1 MASSQPSADLQ
12 RSADAAAARG
22 AFAEALALLD
32 KAAAIE
38 PGSFPLHVKRSAMHR
53 AAGNQPAALDAI
65 GAALAIVPLDF
76 MALLMRASLKDQLG
90 HGDAGEAYAQ
100 ALAQRPATLAQP
112 NPQLTAAI
120 QRGEEVRDRWIADKE
135 AKLVAAMAGAE
146 ATADPEAVAR
156 IARFRSNALRRTRVW
171 HAEPTH
177 FHFPG
182 LAEREYHDRSLF
194 PWLAEL
200 EAATDLIQAEFEAV
214 AAAERAELVPYI
226 QYPAGAPLAQ
236 WKALN
241 HSRDW
246 TAIHL
251 WQYGRRIEAN
261 ARHCPKT
268 MELIARFPQ
277 PRIGG
282 CSPNAMFSLLAPGT
296 GIPPHH
302 GVANTR
308 LVCHLPLI
316 VPAGCWFRVGA
327 DTRLWE
333 RGRAW
338 IFDDTIEHEA
348 MNPSGELRVIL
359 IIDVWH
365 PGLGPQEQAAVAALL
380 EAESGVVA
388 QGL

>member
-1 MASSQPSADLQ
+1 MASSSPSAELQ
-12 RSADAAAARG
+12 RSADDAAARG
-22 AFAEALALLD
+22 ALGEALALLD
-32 KAAAIE
+32 RAAAIE
-38 PGSFPLHVKRSAMHR
+38 PGSFDLHLKRAALHR
-53 AAGNQPAALDAI
+53 AARNPAAALDAV
-65 GAALAIVPLDF
+65 GAALAVSPLDF
-76 MALLMRASLKDQLG
+76 MALMLRAGLKEQLG
-90 HGDAGEAYAQ
+90 QDDAGEAYAQ
-100 ALAQRPATLAQP
+100 ALAQKPASIA
-112 NPQLTAAI
+112 NPQLAAAV
-120 QRGEEVRDRWIADKE
+120 QRGEEVRDRWIAARD
-135 AKLVAAMAGAE
+135 ARLVAAMAAAE
-146 ATADPEAVAR
+146 AQADGEEAAR

-182 LAEREYHDRSLF
+182 LVEREFHDRSLF

-200 EAATDLIQAEFEAV
+200 EAATDVVQAEFEAV

-226 QYPAGAPLAQ
+226 QYPDGAPLAQ

-241 HSRDW
+241 HNRDW

-261 ARHCPKT
+261 ARHCPRT
-268 MELIARFPQ
+268 MALIAGFPQ

-296 GIPPHH
+296 SIPPHH

-316 VPAGCWFRVGA
+316 VPDGCRFRVGA
-327 DTRLWE
+327 ETRPWK
-333 RGRAW
+333 RGEAW
-338 IFDDTIEHEA
+338 VFDDTIEHEA
-348 MNPSGELRVIL
+348 TNPSDALRVIL

-365 PGLGPQEQAAVAALL
+365 PGLSAAEQAAVTALL

>member
-1 MASSQPSADLQ
+1 MASSSPSADLQ

-22 AFAEALALLD
+22 AFAEALGLLD
-32 KAAAIE
+32 
-38 PGSFPLHVKRSAMHR
+38 R
-53 AAGNQPAALDAI
+53 AAGIDPGNFDLHLKRAALHRASRNPAAALDAV
-65 GAALAIVPLDF
+65 GAALAVSPLDF
-76 MALLMRASLKDQLG
+76 MALMLRAGLKEQLG
-90 HGDAGEAYAQ
+90 ADDVGEAYDQ
-100 ALAQRPATLAQP
+100 ALARKPATLA
-112 NPQLTAAI
+112 NPQLAAAVK
-120 QRGEEVRDRWIADKE
+120 RGEEIRDAWRADKE
-135 AKLVAAMAGAE
+135 ARLARAMASAE
-146 ATADPEAVAR
+146 GRADPEEAAR

-182 LAEREYHDRSLF
+182 LVEREYHDRSLF

-200 EAATDLIQAEFEAV
+200 EAATDVIQAEFEAV

-226 QYPAGAPLAQ
+226 QYPDGAPVAQ

-251 WQYGRRIEAN
+251 WQYGRQIAAN
-261 ARHCPKT
+261 ARHCPAT
-268 MELIARFPQ
+268 MDLIARFPQ
-277 PRIGG
+277 PQIGG

-296 GIPPHH
+296 RIPPHH

-316 VPAGCWFRVGA
+316 VPDGCWFRVGGE
-327 DTRLWE
+327 TRDWK
-333 RGRAW
+333 RGEAW
-338 IFDDTIEHEA
+338 LFDDTIEHEA
-348 MNPSGELRVIL
+348 MNPSEALRVIL
-359 IIDVWH
+359 IIDIWH
-365 PGLGPQEQAAVAALL
+365 PGLSPAERAAVTALL

>member
-1 MASSQPSADLQ
+1 MASSSQSADLQ

-22 AFAEALALLD
+22 AFGEALALLD
-32 KAAAIE
+32 QAARGD
-38 PGSFPLHVKRSAMHR
+38 PSNFDLHLKR
-53 AAGNQPAALDAI
+53 AALNRASGKLPAALSAVD
-65 GAALAIVPLDF
+65 AALAVSPLDF
-76 MALLMRASLKDQLG
+76 IALMLRAGLKEQLG
-90 HGDAGEAYAQ
+90 HNDAGEAYDQ
-100 ALAQRPATLAQP
+100 ALGQKPATIA
-112 NPQLTAAI
+112 NPQLAAAVA
-120 QRGEEVRDRWIADKE
+120 RGEEVRERWLAARE
-135 AKLVAAMAGAE
+135 SRLAEAMAAAE
-146 ATADPEAVAR
+146 TAADEEESAR

-200 EAATDLIQAEFEAV
+200 EAATDVIQAEFEAV
-214 AAAERAELVPYI
+214 AAAEHAELVPYI
-226 QYPAGAPLAQ
+226 QYPESAPLAQ

-241 HSRDW
+241 RNPDW

-251 WQYGRRIEAN
+251 WQYGRRIDAN
-261 ARHCPKT
+261 ARHCPRT
-268 MELIARFPQ
+268 MDLIAGLPQ

-282 CSPNAMFSLLAPGT
+282 CSPNAMFSLLAPET
-296 GIPPHH
+296 RIPPHH
-302 GVANTR
+302 GVTNTR

-327 DTRLWE
+327 ETRLWQ
-333 RGRAW
+333 RGQAW
-338 IFDDTIEHEA
+338 LFDDSIEHEA
-348 MNPSGELRVIL
+348 MNPSSELRVIL
-359 IIDVWH
+359 IIDIWH
-365 PGLGPQEQAAVAALL
+365 PGLNPVERDAVTALL

>member
-1 MASSQPSADLQ
+1 MASSSQSIDLQ

-22 AFAEALALLD
+22 ALGEALSLLD
-32 KAAAIE
+32 RAAAID
-38 PGSFPLHVKRSAMHR
+38 GGGFDLHLKR
-53 AAGNQPAALDAI
+53 AALYRAARNLPAALDATV
-65 GAALAIVPLDF
+65 AALAFNPLDF
-76 MALLMRASLKDQLG
+76 MALMLRAGIKEQLG
-90 HGDAGEAYAQ
+90 HDDAGEAYDQ
-100 ALAQRPATLAQP
+100 ALAQRPASIS
-112 NPQLTAAI
+112 NPQLAAAAK
-120 QRGEEVRDRWIADKE
+120 RGEEVRDRWLAGK
-135 AKLVAAMAGAE
+135 AARLSAAMADAE
-146 ATADPEAVAR
+146 ARADGEEAAR
-156 IARFRSNALRRTRVW
+156 IARFRSNALRQTRVW

-182 LAEREYHDRSLF
+182 LLEREYHDRSLF

-200 EAATDLIQAEFEAV
+200 EAATDIIQAEFEAV

-226 QYPAGAPLAQ
+226 QYPEGAPVAQ
-236 WKALN
+236 WQALN

-251 WQYGRRIEAN
+251 WQYGRQVEAN
-261 ARHCPKT
+261 ARHCPHT
-268 MELIARFPQ
+268 IDLIAGFPQ

-296 GIPPHH
+296 RIPPHH

-316 VPAGCWFRVGA
+316 VPDGCWFRVGA
-327 DTRLWE
+327 ETRQWQ
-333 RGRAW
+333 RGKAW
-338 IFDDTIEHEA
+338 LFDDTIEHEA
-348 MNPSGELRVIL
+348 LNPSDSLRVIL
-359 IIDVWH
+359 IIDIWH
-365 PGLGPQEQAAVAALL
+365 PGLSATEQAAVTALL

>member
-1 MASSQPSADLQ
+1 MASSSPSADLQ

-22 AFAEALALLD
+22 AFVEALRLLD
-32 KAAAIE
+32 
-38 PGSFPLHVKRSAMHR
+38 R
-53 AAGNQPAALDAI
+53 AAGIDPGNFDLHLKRAALHRASRNPAAALDAV
-65 GAALAIVPLDF
+65 GAALAVSPLDF
-76 MALLMRASLKDQLG
+76 MALMLRAGLKEQLG
-90 HGDAGEAYAQ
+90 ADDAGEAYAQ
-100 ALAQRPATLAQP
+100 ALAQKPATLA
-112 NPQLTAAI
+112 NPQLAAAVK
-120 QRGEEVRDRWIADKE
+120 RGEEVRDRWLADKE
-135 AKLVAAMAGAE
+135 ARFSAAMAAAE
-146 ATADPEAVAR
+146 READPEEAAR

-182 LAEREYHDRSLF
+182 LIEREYHDRSLF
-194 PWLAEL
+194 PWLADL
-200 EAATDLIQAEFEAV
+200 EAATDVIQAEFEGV
-214 AAAERAELVPYI
+214 AAAERAELTPYI
-226 QYPAGAPLAQ
+226 QYPDGAPVAQ

-261 ARHCPKT
+261 ARHCPAT
-268 MELIARFPQ
+268 MDLIERFPQ

-282 CSPNAMFSLLAPGT
+282 CSPNAMFSLLAPDT
-296 GIPPHH
+296 HIPPHH

-316 VPAGCWFRVGA
+316 VPEGCWFRVGGE
-327 DTRLWE
+327 TRPWK
-333 RGRAW
+333 RGEAW
-338 IFDDTIEHEA
+338 LFDDTIEHEA
-348 MNPSGELRVIL
+348 MNPSEALRVIL
-359 IIDVWH
+359 IIDIWH
-365 PGLGPQEQAAVAALL
+365 PGLSPAEQAAVTALL

>member
-1 MASSQPSADLQ
+1 MASSSPSADLQ

-22 AFAEALALLD
+22 AFPEALALLD
-32 KAAAIE
+32 
-38 PGSFPLHVKRSAMHR
+38 R
-53 AAGNQPAALDAI
+53 AAGIDPGNFDLHLKRAALYRAVRDPAAALDAVA
-65 GAALAIVPLDF
+65 AALAVSPLDF
-76 MALLMRASLKDQLG
+76 VALMLRAGLKEQIG
-90 HGDAGEAYAQ
+90 AEDAGEAYDQ
-100 ALAQRPATLAQP
+100 ALARKPATLA
-112 NPQLTAAI
+112 NPQLAAAVK
-120 QRGEEVRDRWIADKE
+120 RGEEVRDRWRTDKE
-135 AKLVAAMAGAE
+135 ARLAAAMADAE
-146 ATADPEAVAR
+146 AQADGEEAAR

-182 LAEREYHDRSLF
+182 LVEREYHDRSLF

-200 EAATDLIQAEFEAV
+200 EAATDAIQAEFEAV

-226 QYPAGAPLAQ
+226 QYPDGAPVAQ

-241 HSRDW
+241 HSHDW

-251 WQYGRRIEAN
+251 WQYGRRVDAN
-261 ARHCPKT
+261 ARHCPAT
-268 MELIARFPQ
+268 MDLIARFPQ

-282 CSPNAMFSLLAPGT
+282 CSPNAMFSLLAPRT
-296 GIPPHH
+296 RIPPHH

-316 VPAGCWFRVGA
+316 VPEGCWFRVGA
-327 DTRLWE
+327 ETRSWQ
-333 RGRAW
+333 RGEAW
-338 IFDDTIEHEA
+338 LFDDTIEHEA
-348 MNPSGELRVIL
+348 MNASEALRVIL

-365 PGLGPQEQAAVAALL
+365 PGLSPAERAAVTALL
-380 EAESGVVA
+380 EAEAGVVA